1 MSCVAR
7 RLGPRSSAAWTS
19 ACSPARWSL
28 SPAARWPS
36 PGAPP
41 ARARLRPTSPHET
54 ERPVVPLPRPA
65 PPATWPRRPGI
76 RACIITFSDI
86 LLLEIPGGAPMTRDS
101 IRGSSD
107 RSILILTSLADWPKH
122 GYALIKDIES
132 FAGVKLG
139 AGTLY
144 SALAK
149 LERAGLIEALPAED
163 RRRPYQITPAGREFL
178 YARLT
183 ESARIAEIGLR
194 RIAAAWS

>member
-1 MSCVAR
+1 M
-7 RLGPRSSAAWTS
+7 TS
-19 ACSPARWSL
+19 
-28 SPAARWPS
+28 
-36 PGAPP
+36 
-41 ARARLRPTSPHET
+41 
-54 ERPVVPLPRPA
+54 
-65 PPATWPRRPGI
+65 
-76 RACIITFSDI
+76 
-86 LLLEIPGGAPMTRDS
+86 DS

-139 AGTLY
+139 QAACTAPWPSWSG
-144 SALAK
+144 
-149 LERAGLIEALPAED
+149 PAWS
-163 RRRPYQITPAGREFL
+163 RRCPPRTGAARTRSRPAGREFL

>member
-1 MSCVAR
+1 
-7 RLGPRSSAAWTS
+7 
-19 ACSPARWSL
+19 
-28 SPAARWPS
+28 
-36 PGAPP
+36 
-41 ARARLRPTSPHET
+41 
-54 ERPVVPLPRPA
+54 
-65 PPATWPRRPGI
+65 
-76 RACIITFSDI
+76 
-86 LLLEIPGGAPMTRDS
+86 MTRDS

-144 SALAK
+144 GAVAK
-149 LERAGLIEALPAED
+149 LERGGLVEALPAED
-163 RRRPYQITPAGREFL
+163 RRRPYQITAAGREFL